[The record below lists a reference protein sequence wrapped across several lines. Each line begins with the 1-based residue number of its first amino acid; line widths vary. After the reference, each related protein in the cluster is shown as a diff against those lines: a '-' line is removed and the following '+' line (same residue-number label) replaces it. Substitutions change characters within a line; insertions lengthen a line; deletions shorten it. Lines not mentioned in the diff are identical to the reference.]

1 MAEPTKSGRAKP
13 AESAESAQA
22 MHNTLV
28 RGDVVGFGISSEE
41 ELEAHGVSQ
50 SLPALGKTRRSDT
63 AELARRWAGDLA
75 LAAAVGAAYFL
86 VAQVTML
93 GAAFPD
99 KSALFWPAAGISSG
113 ILIALGPRR
122 RWPAATGIV
131 AAEAVAAHVSWHNP
145 WITAALAICDPVE
158 ALTVAGLVARYFGG
172 ADFALNRARNV
183 FGLLAAAVV
192 GAAAPRS
199 LRLLRRRCCLGR
211 RSRYCPLGSAGS
223 QGTS

>member
-1 MAEPTKSGRAKP
+1 M
-13 AESAESAQA
+13 
-22 MHNTLV
+22 
-28 RGDVVGFGISSEE
+28 VGFGLCSKE

-50 SLPALGKTRRSDT
+50 TLPALGKRQRFGNT
-63 AELARRWAGDLA
+63 ELARGWAGDLA
-75 LAAAVGAAYFL
+75 LAAAVGAAYLL

-113 ILIALGPRR
+113 ILIALGPRW

-131 AAEAVAAHVSWHNP
+131 AAEAAAAHVSWHNP
-145 WITAALAICDPVE
+145 WITAALAVCDPVE

-172 ADFALNRARNV
+172 ADFALNRCAERLWPARRCSCR
-183 FGLLAAAVV
+183 GGCPLAA
-192 GAAAPRS
+192 

-211 RSRYCPLGSAGS
+211 RS
-223 QGTS
+223 